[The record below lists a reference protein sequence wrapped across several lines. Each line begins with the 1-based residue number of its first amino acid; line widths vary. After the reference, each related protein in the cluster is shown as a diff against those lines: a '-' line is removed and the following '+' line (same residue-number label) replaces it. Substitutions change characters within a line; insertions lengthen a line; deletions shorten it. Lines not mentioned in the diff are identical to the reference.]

1 MNNQPCKARLEI
13 INNST
18 TYHVFYPLSIRTYK
32 YSGNYNNI
40 NDPYSKIFVFHVVK
54 DLNVKVFNLMS
65 RTSKAKNMKWHEPCK
80 CECRLD
86 AIVCNDKQCW
96 NKDKCRC
103 EFKEL
108 IHKSVCDNDFIWNP
122 SNCECECNRSYD
134 FSEYLNYKN
143 CICKKR
149 LENKLV
155 E

>member
-18 TYHVFYPLSIRTYK
+18 TFHGNYINHI
-32 YSGNYNNI
+32 SGNYNNI
-40 NDPYSKIFVFHVVK
+40 NDPYSKIFVFYVVK

-86 AIVCNDKQCW
+86 GIVCNDKQCW

-103 EFKEL
+103 E
-108 IHKSVCDNDFIWNP
+108 
-122 SNCECECNRSYD
+122 
-134 FSEYLNYKN
+134 
-143 CICKKR
+143 CKD
-149 LENKLV
+149 
-155 E
+155 